1 MVKRFAVKLKHAL
14 VVVSVLAFY
23 SNDPSS
29 NPTEIYISSKIIV
42 VTNENKQKEAVVGPL
57 FF

>member
-29 NPTEIYISSKIIV
+29 NSAGVYNFKCPYI
-42 VTNENKQKEAVVGPL
+42 A
-57 FF
+57 